1 MSRKGKIKL
10 VITLSALYFIL
21 FFSNNQ
27 TKMNMGIIAENDNK
41 IAQLEEEKTLLQ
53 EELEKKSVEYE
64 LYNNDVDKYI
74 SLINI
79 TSSLED
85 DIERIKN
92 RIDNYQSKIEE
103 LNNIMKDN

>member
-85 DIERIKN
+85 DIEQIKK
-92 RIDNYQSKIEE
+92 RIDNYQFKIEE

>member
-53 EELEKKSVEYE
+53 EELEKKSAEYE

>member
-1 MSRKGKIKL
+1 MNRKGKIKL

-27 TKMNMGIIAENDNK
+27 TKMNMGVIAENDNE
-41 IAQLEEEKTLLQ
+41 IAQLEEEKILLQ
-53 EELEKKSVEYE
+53 EELEKKSAEYE

-79 TSSLED
+79 TSSLEE
-85 DIERIKN
+85 DIEQIKN

>member
-27 TKMNMGIIAENDNK
+27 TKMNMGVIAENDNE
-41 IAQLEEEKTLLQ
+41 IAQLEEEKILLQ
-53 EELEKKSVEYE
+53 EELEKKSAEYE

-79 TSSLED
+79 TSSLEE
-85 DIERIKN
+85 DIEQIKN